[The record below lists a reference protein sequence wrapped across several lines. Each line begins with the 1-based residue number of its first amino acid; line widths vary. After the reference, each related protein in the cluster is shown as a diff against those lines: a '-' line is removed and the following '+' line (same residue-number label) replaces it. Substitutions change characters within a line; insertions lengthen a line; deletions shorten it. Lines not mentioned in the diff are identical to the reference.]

1 MIQSSGKWLAFRWR
15 NGKMRKAKENGF
27 SAHTTH
33 SPVECR
39 SSWTE
44 WRACRSPRRWSRWRE
59 AIDACTPSLCRADSR
74 FPSRQKETSVYSRPP
89 SKAHLNH
96 NIRCGNLQGSCW
108 GVVVTRCTNYK
119 CTVLLPRTSLAL
131 TCTMSQ
137 LCFWSAYEPKMVKM
151 VLFSPGSV
159 SSWYTYTSSSENWN
173 SFQVSPSLV
182 LNLNQQKTRPS
193 YQ

>member
-1 MIQSSGKWLAFRWR
+1 
-15 NGKMRKAKENGF
+15 MRKVTENGV

-44 WRACRSPRRWSRWRE
+44 WQACRSPRRWSRWRE
-59 AIDACTPSLCRADSR
+59 ANGACTLSLCRADSR
-74 FPSRQKETSVYSRPP
+74 FPSRQKETRVYSHPP
-89 SKAHLNH
+89 STAHLNTH
-96 NIRCGNLQGSCW
+96 NIRCR
-108 GVVVTRCTNYK
+108 TRELAGQLLRCNNYK
-119 CTVLLPRTSLAL
+119 CIVLLPSTSLAL

-159 SSWYTYTSSSENWN
+159 SSWYTYTSCSENWN

-182 LNLNQQKTRPS
+182 LNLTQQKTRHS